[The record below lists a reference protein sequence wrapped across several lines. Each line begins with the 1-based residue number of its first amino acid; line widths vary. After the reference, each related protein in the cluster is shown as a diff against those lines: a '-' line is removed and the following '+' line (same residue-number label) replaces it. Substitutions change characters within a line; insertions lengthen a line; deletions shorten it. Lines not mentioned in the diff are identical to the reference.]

1 LYRDRTRLAGA
12 ICGATAAE
20 RLIFTPQPDLYWKQ
34 AIALGAGWEQ
44 DR

>member
-1 LYRDRTRLAGA
+1 LLRDRGGA
-12 ICGATAAE
+12 ID
-20 RLIFTPQPDLYWKQ
+20 FTPEPDLYWKQ